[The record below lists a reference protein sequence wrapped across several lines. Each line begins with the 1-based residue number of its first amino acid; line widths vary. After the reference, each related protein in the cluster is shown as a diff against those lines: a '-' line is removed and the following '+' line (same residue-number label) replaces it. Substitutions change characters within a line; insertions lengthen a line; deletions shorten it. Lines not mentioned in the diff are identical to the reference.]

1 MGDADVLDCLLG
13 PVPGR
18 IVFRKHIPVLCQKP
32 QSAGTAV
39 VALVLGTV
47 VASGMP
53 HVLVVQ
59 AGPYTPGAGVGAGQV
74 TLPQF
79 AAAKQ
84 IGFGRPD

>member
-1 MGDADVLDCLLG
+1 MGDADVLDCRLS
-13 PVPGR
+13 PIPGLF
-18 IVFRKHIPVLCQKP
+18 VFRERIPILCQKP
-32 QSAGTAV
+32 RNAGTAV

-53 HVLVVQ
+53 HVLVAQ
-59 AGPYTPGAGVGAGQV
+59 AVSYMPGACVGAGQV
-74 TLPQF
+74 TLPRF

>member
-1 MGDADVLDCLLG
+1 MGNADVLNCVLG
-13 PVPGR
+13 PVSGHF
-18 IVFRKHIPVLCQKP
+18 VFRERIPVLCQKP
-32 QSAGTAV
+32 RSAGTAV

-53 HVLVVQ
+53 HVLVAQ
-59 AGPYTPGAGVGAGQV
+59 AGPYTPGAHVGAGQV

-84 IGFGRPD
+84 IGFG